1 MGVEGLKIGLTSY
14 FQYILCGAT
23 MELFRDK
30 KLTNPPSTEIPDR
43 TDNKK
48 LNLWS
53 LGLLVAVLGGGIA
66 YLYFVRTQT
75 PTIEPKKITQ
85 IAPRAVTALGR
96 LEPEGEVIKLS
107 VANAE
112 DSRVNELLVKEG
124 DRVKAKQ
131 LIATLQ
137 GLDQKQAELAEA
149 KQNVLVYRAKLE
161 QIKAGEGKL
170 ADISAQKA
178 NIARLS
184 AQLRTENLERA
195 AEIADAKAELK
206 NAEINFDRYQT
217 LYRSG
222 AVSKSDLD
230 DRQESYRRAQAKLDR
245 ATARSENTV
254 ATLQEAIARERAMLD
269 KLREVRPVDLA
280 EAVAE
285 VDYAIAKVKR
295 IESELEDYYV
305 RVPIDGQILK
315 INTLVGEQVDT
326 REGIV
331 ELGRTHQ
338 MYAIAEV
345 YETDVS
351 KVKVG
356 QRATVVSEHGGFE
369 EKLHGTVDR
378 IALQIKKQDVL
389 ESDPAANKDARV
401 VEVKIR
407 LDPQDSDRVA
417 RLTNLQVR
425 VRIDLDSG

>member
-1 MGVEGLKIGLTSY
+1 
-14 FQYILCGAT
+14 
-23 MELFRDK
+23 MELLRDK
-30 KLTNPPSTEIPDR
+30 KLTNPPSTKIP
-43 TDNKK
+43 NNPAKKK
-48 LNLWS
+48 LNLW
-53 LGLLVAVLGGGIA
+53 LIGLLVAGFGGGIV
-66 YLYFVRTQT
+66 YWYISQTQT
-75 PTIEPKKITQ
+75 ETIEPEKINQ

-107 VANAE
+107 VANAQ

-124 DRVKAKQ
+124 DRVRATQ

-137 GLDQKQAELAEA
+137 GLEKKQAELAEA

-161 QIKAGEGKL
+161 QLKAGEGKL

-178 NIARLS
+178 NIARNK
-184 AQLRTENLERA
+184 AQLRTENLERE
-195 AEIADAKAELK
+195 AEIADARAELK
-206 NAEINFDRYQT
+206 NDEINYNRYQT
-217 LYRSG
+217 LYREG

-230 DRQESYRRAQAKLDR
+230 DRQELYRRSQAKLDR
-245 ATARSENTV
+245 AKARLENTV
-254 ATLQEAIARERAMLD
+254 STLQEAIATEEAMLD

-280 EAVAE
+280 AATAE

-369 EKLHGTVDR
+369 EKLQGTVDQ

-401 VEVKIR
+401 VEVKVR

-417 RLTNLQVR
+417 GLTNLQVR
-425 VRIDLDSG
+425 IRIDLGSR